1 MPLASMSKVTS
12 IRGTP
17 RGAGGMPSSSKR
29 ASIWFRSASSRSPWK
44 TWIST
49 LRWLSEAV
57 L

>member
-1 MPLASMSKVTS
+1 MSKVTS

-17 RGAGGMPSSSKR
+17 RGAGMPSSSKR
-29 ASIWFRSASSRSPWK
+29 ESIWLRSASSRSPWK

-49 LRWLSEAV
+49 LRWFSEAV